1 MGGFVALATVF
12 LFDQLNDT
20 GPSRQRTEHSSP
32 ISTVGTSDDVALDS
46 STGHSSDE
54 LAAQKS
60 DVARNAESEDPGT
73 VLQTPNTEHK
83 ETPSDADLQ
92 WSPDDGMDRIE
103 KTLFDLKSEFT
114 DQK

>member
-1 MGGFVALATVF
+1 
-12 LFDQLNDT
+12 
-20 GPSRQRTEHSSP
+20 
-32 ISTVGTSDDVALDS
+32 
-46 STGHSSDE
+46 
-54 LAAQKS
+54 
-60 DVARNAESEDPGT
+60 